1 MKVYGHPLSINVQKV
16 MWLIEE
22 LDLSIALEEV
32 DIRHS
37 HRDAQAIAER
47 CPMQQT
53 PVLEDGPNSVW
64 ESHTILRYLVAC
76 YGNKMWYPDCAFQRS
91 CYERWMDWC
100 LSSFQP
106 VIKRALFSSA
116 SDHPHAMSSQA
127 MSSQAMSSQAMS
139 SREKALEQCR
149 YHLERIDEV
158 LAEQK
163 YLASDRITL
172 ADIAIGSLIHSL
184 HNEASLTLPPN
195 ISRWYQQL
203 ADLPGYQRWIMQA
216 ESTLPA

>member
-16 MWLIEE
+16 MWLIDE

-32 DIRHS
+32 DIHHNRH
-37 HRDAQAIAER
+37 DAQAVAQR
-47 CPMQQT
+47 CPMRQV

-106 VIKRALFSSA
+106 AIKAALFA
-116 SDHPHAMSSQA
+116 STPDGSDEGQAKQRAM
-127 MSSQAMSSQAMS
+127 
-139 SREKALEQCR
+139 EQCR
-149 YHLERIDEV
+149 YELERVNDA
-158 LAEQK
+158 LDDQQ
-163 YLASDRITL
+163 YLTSDRMTL
-172 ADIAIGSLIHSL
+172 ADIAVGSLIHCLSQQ
-184 HNEASLTLPPN
+184 SDWVLPPN
-195 ISRWYQQL
+195 VSRWYQQL
-203 ADLPGYQRWIMQA
+203 SDRPGYQRWVMQA
-216 ESTLPA
+216 ASTLPT

>member
-22 LDLSIALEEV
+22 LDLSIELEEI
-32 DIRHS
+32 DIH
-37 HRDAQAIAER
+37 HNPRDAQAIAER
-47 CPMQQT
+47 CPMPQV

-91 CYERWMDWC
+91 SYERWMDWC

-106 VIKRALFSSA
+106 VIKSALFSSA
-116 SDHPHAMSSQA
+116 SGHSNVMA
-127 MSSQAMSSQAMS
+127 
-139 SREKALEQCR
+139 SREQALEQCR
-149 YHLERIDEV
+149 YDLDRIDGV

-163 YLASDRITL
+163 YLASDRMTL
-172 ADIAIGSLIHSL
+172 ADIAVGSLIHSL

-195 ISRWYQQL
+195 VTRWYQQL
-203 ADLPGYQRWIMQA
+203 VDLPGYQRWIMQA
-216 ESTLPA
+216 ASTLPA